1 MKLTSTLFEICEAM
15 TIPKTGLSF
24 VNKALPEMPLMTFVA
39 FEAVLWIMENVDGV
53 TSEVMA
59 MKILKN
65 MQEKKYICH
74 ASGHQGQPFIN
85 GFYLFSLNPNPT
97 SNPTISSIYKAN
109 LALFRNDW
117 VEIEF
122 SPRVVQQQQQEAEE
136 NILTETEKETKDSN
150 TGRIPEF
157 LHSTLSDFTTR
168 KKLRETLASKSFYKS
183 VYLDI
188 DHSGKSSDRK
198 EWGNFIIFY
207 YISKQKKLWNYLS
220 IIFNDCR
227 TYEISMLL

>member
-1 MKLTSTLFEICEAM
+1 MTSTLFEICEAM
-15 TIPKTGLSF
+15 TIPKTGLAF

-59 MKILKN
+59 MKILRN

-97 SNPTISSIYKAN
+97 STPTISSIYKAN

-122 SPRVVQQQQQEAEE
+122 SPRVVQQQEAEE
-136 NILTETEKETKDSN
+136 NIAAETELETKDAG
-150 TGRIPEF
+150 GRIPEF

-188 DHSGKSSDRK
+188 DQSGRSDRK
-198 EWGNFIIFY
+198 EWGTILLLLF
-207 YISKQKKLWNYLS
+207 QKK
-220 IIFNDCR
+220 
-227 TYEISMLL
+227 TIS

>member
-1 MKLTSTLFEICEAM
+1 M
-15 TIPKTGLSF
+15 TIPKTGLAF

-59 MKILKN
+59 MKILRN

-122 SPRVVQQQQQEAEE
+122 SPRVVQQQEAEE
-136 NILTETEKETKDSN
+136 NISPETEKETKDC

-157 LHSTLSDFTTR
+157 LHATLSDFTTR

-188 DHSGKSSDRK
+188 DQSGRSDRK
-198 EWGNFIIFY
+198 EWGNFIIF
-207 YISKQKKLWNYLS
+207 SKKLVKLFS
-220 IIFNDCR
+220 P
-227 TYEISMLL
+227 